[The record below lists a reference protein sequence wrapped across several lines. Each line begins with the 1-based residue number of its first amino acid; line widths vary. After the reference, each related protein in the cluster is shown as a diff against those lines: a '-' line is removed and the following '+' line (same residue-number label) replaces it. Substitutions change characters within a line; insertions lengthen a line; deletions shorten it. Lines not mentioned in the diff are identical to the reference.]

1 MTQNDFLKKIEDIL
15 PANASLV
22 NELSEILEIS
32 QDSAYRRIR
41 GSTQLTID
49 EVTKL
54 CRNFKISFDVF
65 DEIDINSVTFS
76 YLKLE
81 NKIESFN
88 TYLEVMIK
96 DLNLIRNAKQ
106 HKITYACE
114 DIPIFY
120 NYKYPLLGA
129 FKIFYWMEAILNNN
143 DSEGKKFSQN
153 SIPEQLKN
161 GGRQIFET
169 YLEIPS
175 IEIWTDTTY
184 YSVIKQI
191 EFFWESGRFE
201 NNELVINVLSELA
214 QLLKDIQLQAEVG
227 HKLIGS
233 TSESGQKAYYELY
246 FSEIEIGN
254 NCVLVDLGNT
264 KSVYLGHMS
273 FSTIS
278 TLNKTYCN
286 LSEQWLNNMI
296 KKATPMS
303 KVSEKLRYQFFRK
316 AFTNIETLK
325 QRVLHS

>member
-15 PANASLV
+15 TANTTLV
-22 NELSEILEIS
+22 NELSDILEIS

-41 GSTQLTID
+41 GTTQLTID

-65 DEIDINSVTFS
+65 DDIDINSVTFS

-81 NKIESFN
+81 NKNDSFD
-88 TYLEVMIK
+88 TYLKVMLK
-96 DLNLIRNAKQ
+96 DLNLIKNAKQ
-106 HKITYACE
+106 QKITYACE

-143 DSEGKKFSQN
+143 DSEGKKFTETF
-153 SIPEQLKN
+153 IPQELME
-161 GGRQIFET
+161 GGRQIFEA
-169 YLEIPS
+169 YLDIPS
-175 IEIWTDTTY
+175 VEIWTDTTY

-201 NNELVINVLSELA
+201 SNEVVIKILAELA
-214 QLLKDIQLQAEVG
+214 QLIKDIQLQAEIG
-227 HKLIGS
+227 HKLLGS
-233 TSESGQKAYYELY
+233 TSQSGQKAFYELY

-278 TLNKTYCN
+278 TLNKVYCH

-296 KKATPMS
+296 RKATPVS
-303 KVSEKLRYQFFRK
+303 KVSEKIRYQFFRK
-316 AFTNIETLK
+316 AYTNIETLK
-325 QRVLHS
+325 QRVLNS

>member
-15 PANASLV
+15 PSNTTLV
-22 NELSEILEIS
+22 NELAEILEIS

-54 CRNFKISFDVF
+54 CRKFKISFDVF
-65 DEIDINSVTFS
+65 DDIDINSVTFS

-81 NKIESFN
+81 NKTESFS
-88 TYLEVMIK
+88 TYLNVMIK
-96 DLNLIRNAKQ
+96 DLNLIKNAKQ

-129 FKIFYWMEAILNNN
+129 FKIFYWMEAILNNS
-143 DSEGKKFSQN
+143 DLEGKKFSQD
-153 SIPEQLKN
+153 SIPQELMD
-161 GGRQIFET
+161 GGRQIFEK
-169 YLEIPS
+169 YIEIPS
-175 IEIWTDTTY
+175 VEIWTDTTY

-201 NNELVINVLSELA
+201 SNELVIKVLTELS
-214 QLLKDIQLQAEVG
+214 QLLKDIQLQAEIG
-227 HKLIGS
+227 HKLLGS
-233 TSESGQKAYYELY
+233 NSDSGQKAFYELY

-264 KSVYLGHMS
+264 KSVYLGHTS

-278 TLNKTYCN
+278 TLNKTYCQ
-286 LSEQWLNNMI
+286 LTEQWLNTMI
-296 KKATPMS
+296 KKATPVS

-325 QRVLHS
+325 QRVLNS